1 MTFQL
6 CFYASDKVAEMVVA
20 ANMFQW
26 GYKILGSGYNLIEH
40 RFGASDLIIGN

>member
-1 MTFQL
+1 M
-6 CFYASDKVAEMVVA
+6 CFAVKDKVDEMIFA

-40 RFGASDLIIGN
+40 RFDGTDLTSN